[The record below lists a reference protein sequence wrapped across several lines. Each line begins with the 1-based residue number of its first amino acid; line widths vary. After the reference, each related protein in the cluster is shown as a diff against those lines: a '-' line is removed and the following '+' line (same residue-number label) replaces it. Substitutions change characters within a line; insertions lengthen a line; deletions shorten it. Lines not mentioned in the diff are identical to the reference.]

1 MSARDF
7 AGDTYDAARD
17 GARLGS
23 HLERVLALMQ
33 DGGWWTLV
41 DLATE
46 AGCSEASASARLRDL
61 RKPKFGGHH
70 VERKHVENGLWK
82 YRLVRRRPGDPAE
95 ARSASRTQAEPRVE
109 DVRAALDEIESL
121 IEFRRSWVASYKPG
135 HGLSVIKGWL
145 AGGAATRVRAR

>member
-1 MSARDF
+1 MSTPDF
-7 AGDTYDAARD
+7 DGSTYDAARD

-33 DGGWWTLV
+33 GGGWWTLV

-61 RKPKFGGHH
+61 RKSKFGGHN
-70 VERKHVENGLWK
+70 VERRHVENGLWK
-82 YRLVRRRPGDPAE
+82 YRLVRRRPGALPE
-95 ARSASRTQAEPRVE
+95 AREAGKTQAKPSPE
-109 DVRAALDEIESL
+109 DIRAALDEIERL
-121 IEFRRSWVASYKPG
+121 IEFRRSWVSSYKPG

-145 AGGAATRVRAR
+145 ASGTATRVRAR

>member
-1 MSARDF
+1 MSTPDF
-7 AGDTYDAARD
+7 DGDTYDAARD

-41 DLATE
+41 DLAIE

-70 VERKHVENGLWK
+70 VERRHVVNGLWQ
-82 YRLVRRRPGDPAE
+82 YRLVRQRPGVLPEVRA
-95 ARSASRTQAEPRVE
+95 TGTVQAKPSPE
-109 DVRAALDEIESL
+109 DVRAALAEIESL
-121 IEFRRSWVASYKPG
+121 IEFRRSWVASYSPTW
-135 HGLSVIKGWL
+135 GLSVVKGWL
-145 AGGAATRVRAR
+145 AQRGTR